1 MVNSHKPSTINQLSY
16 NISLLNLHH
25 LGEIKYMK
33 KLNFWLPLLFA
44 VVMVLG
50 MIVGFRLYPNTSTGG
65 FFKTGRLTPV
75 QEVLDIIRDK
85 YVDSVQGDSLSE
97 EAIQGI
103 LSHLDPHSY
112 YIPAVDQVE
121 MNEDLQGNFQGI
133 GVEFQI
139 LNDTVNITNVLS
151 GGPSDKAGLQVG
163 DQILRVNDSL
173 VAGNGIT
180 GDRIKKFLRGPGA
193 STVTVTM
200 YRNHTPQLFTI
211 QRGMIP
217 LPALDASYMINKET
231 GYIRINKF
239 SRTTF
244 EEFMAAL
251 EVLEKQDMKKLVLDI
266 RGNGGGIV
274 DEAVNMADEFLGND
288 DLIVYTEGRKSP
300 RKEYHAQRP
309 GTFESGKL
317 ILLVDEGTAS
327 ASEILAGALQ
337 DWDRASIVGRR
348 TFGKGLVQEPFELND
363 GSELRLTIARYYTPL
378 GRSIQKP
385 YNKGR
390 DAYNEEVIDRFHN
403 GEVIHGDTSTIH
415 SGPLFKTAA
424 GRQVYGGGGITPDV
438 FVALDTSQIA
448 RRVSKLYVTGT
459 LNNFVYE
466 YYKQHQAEMKKFLSP
481 ADFYAGFNN
490 NAILWSNLVEYAKRD
505 SIDLGGLNS
514 EDRAQVEIRVKALLA
529 RMLWRSQGY
538 FYVMNQNDPVLK
550 KAMELLESNS
560 PMPSAVKSH

>member
-1 MVNSHKPSTINQLSY
+1 
-16 NISLLNLHH
+16 
-25 LGEIKYMK
+25 MK

-44 VVMVLG
+44 VVMILG
-50 MIVGFRLYPNTSTGG
+50 MIVGYRLYPSTYTGG
-65 FFKTGRLTPV
+65 FFKTGKLSPV
-75 QEVLDIIRDK
+75 QEVLDIIKDK
-85 YVDSVQGDSLSE
+85 YVDTVHTDSLSE
-97 EAIQGI
+97 EAIQGL

-139 LNDTVNITNVLS
+139 LSDTVNITNVLS

-163 DQILRVNDSL
+163 DQIIRVNDSV

-180 GDRIKKFLRGPGA
+180 ADKIKKYLRGPGA
-193 STVTVTM
+193 SAVQVTM
-200 YRNHTPQLFTI
+200 FRNHATKSFTI
-211 QRGMIP
+211 QRGSIP
-217 LPALDASYMINKET
+217 LPALDASYMIDKES

-244 EEFMAAL
+244 EEFMIAL
-251 EVLEKQDMKKLVLDI
+251 EALEKQGMKKLVLDI

-288 DLIVYTEGRKSP
+288 ELIVYTEGRKSP

-309 GTFESGKL
+309 GSFESGKL

-327 ASEILAGALQ
+327 ASEILTGALQ
-337 DWDRASIVGRR
+337 DWDRATIVGRR

-403 GEVIHGDTSTIH
+403 GEMIHGDTTSVH
-415 SGPLFKTAA
+415 AGPVFRTPA

-448 RRVSKLYVTGT
+448 RSVSALYISGT
-459 LNNFVYE
+459 LNNFIYE
-466 YYKQHQAEMKKFLSP
+466 YYIHHQAELKNFKTP
-481 ADFYAGFNN
+481 ADFYSGFKN
-490 NAILWSNLVEYAKRD
+490 NADVWNSLVQYAKKD
-505 SIDLGGLNS
+505 SIDLGEVSAL
-514 EDRAQVEIRVKALLA
+514 DRSQVEIRVKALLA
-529 RMLWRSQGY
+529 RLLWRTQGY
-538 FYVMNQNDPVLK
+538 FYIINQQDPVVK
-550 KAMELLESNS
+550 KAMELLESNN

>member
-1 MVNSHKPSTINQLSY
+1 MLKT
-16 NISLLNLHH
+16 LNLQPS
-25 LGEIKYMK
+25 GEIKYMK

-44 VVMVLG
+44 VVMILG
-50 MIVGFRLYPNTSTGG
+50 MIIGYRLYPNTYTGG
-65 FFKTGRLTPV
+65 FFKTGKLSPV
-75 QEVLDIIRDK
+75 QEVLDIINNK
-85 YVDSVQGDSLSE
+85 YVDSVHTDSLSE
-97 EAIQGI
+97 EAIQGL

-151 GGPSDKAGLQVG
+151 GGPSDKAGILVG
-163 DQILRVNDSL
+163 DQIIRVSDSL

-193 STVTVTM
+193 SNVNVSM
-200 YRNHTPQLFTI
+200 FRNRTLMSFTI
-211 QRGMIP
+211 QRGVIP
-217 LPALDASYMINKET
+217 LPALDASYMINKEA

-244 EEFMAAL
+244 EEFMIAMEA
-251 EVLEKQDMKKLVLDI
+251 LEKQGMKKLVLDI

-309 GTFESGKL
+309 GSFESGKL
-317 ILLVDEGTAS
+317 VVLVDEGTAS
-327 ASEILAGALQ
+327 ASEILTGALQ
-337 DWDRASIVGRR
+337 DWDRATIVGRR

-390 DAYNEEVIDRFHN
+390 EAYNEEVIDRFHN
-403 GEVIHGDTSTIH
+403 GEMLHGDTASVH
-415 SGPLFKTAA
+415 AGPVFHTPA
-424 GRQVYGGGGITPDV
+424 GRLVYGGGGITPDV
-438 FVALDTSQIA
+438 FVAVDTTQIS
-448 RRVSKLYVTGT
+448 RNVSALYISGT
-459 LNNFVYE
+459 LNNFIYE
-466 YYKQHQAEMKKFLSP
+466 YYIHHQIELKKYLSP
-481 ADFYAGFNN
+481 ADFYAGFKNDES
-490 NAILWSNLVEYAKRD
+490 LWTDMAVYAKKD
-505 SIDLGGLNS
+505 SINLS
-514 EDRAQVEIRVKALLA
+514 VVSEEDRNQVELRMKALLA
-529 RMLWRSQGY
+529 RLIWRSQGY
-538 FYVMNQNDPVLK
+538 YFIMNQQDPVLK
-550 KAMELLESNS
+550 KAMELLASNN
-560 PMPSAVKSH
+560 PMPSAVSKH

>member
-1 MVNSHKPSTINQLSY
+1 
-16 NISLLNLHH
+16 
-25 LGEIKYMK
+25 MK

-44 VVMVLG
+44 VVMIIG
-50 MIVGFRLYPNTSTGG
+50 MIIGFRLYPNTNTGD
-65 FFKTGRLTPV
+65 FFKTGKLSPV
-75 QEVLDIIRDK
+75 QEVLDIIKDK
-85 YVDSVQGDSLSE
+85 YVDSVHSDSLSE

-103 LSHLDPHSY
+103 LAHLDPHSY

-121 MNEDLQGNFQGI
+121 MNEDLLGNFQGI

-139 LNDTVNITNVLS
+139 LSDTVNVTNVLS

-163 DQILRVNDSL
+163 DQILMVNDSM

-180 GDRIKKFLRGPGA
+180 AERIKKLLRGPGA
-193 STVTVTM
+193 SVVNVTM
-200 YRNHTPQLFTI
+200 FRDHLRKPFSI
-211 QRGMIP
+211 QRGVIP
-217 LPALDASYMINKET
+217 LPALDASYMLDKES

-244 EEFMAAL
+244 EEFMEAL
-251 EVLEKQDMKKLVLDI
+251 EALEKQGMKKLVLDI

-309 GTFESGKL
+309 GSFETGKL

-390 DAYNEEVIDRFHN
+390 EAYNEEVIDRFHN
-403 GEVIHGDTSTIH
+403 GEVLHGDTSNIH
-415 SGPLFKTAA
+415 AGPVFRTPA

-438 FVALDTSQIA
+438 FVAVDTTQIS
-448 RRVSKLYVTGT
+448 RNVSALYIAGT
-459 LNNFVYE
+459 LNNFIYE
-466 YYKQHQAEMKKFLSP
+466 YYIHHQTELKKFQSP
-481 ADFYAGFNN
+481 AEFNN
-490 NAILWSNLVEYAKRD
+490 GFKKDDEVWNDLVAYAKKD
-505 SIDLGGLNS
+505 SIDLNGVS
-514 EDRAQVEIRVKALLA
+514 PSDRSQVEIRVKALLA
-529 RMLWRSQGY
+529 RLIWRTQGY
-538 FYVMNQNDPVLK
+538 FYIMNQRDPVLN

-560 PMPSAVKSH
+560 PMPSAAKLH

>member
-1 MVNSHKPSTINQLSY
+1 
-16 NISLLNLHH
+16 
-25 LGEIKYMK
+25 MK

-44 VVMVLG
+44 VVMILG
-50 MIVGFRLYPNTSTGG
+50 MIIGYRLYPSTYTGG
-65 FFKTGRLTPV
+65 FFKTGKLGPV

-85 YVDSVQGDSLSE
+85 YVDSVHTDSLSE
-97 EAIQGI
+97 EAIQGL

-151 GGPSDKAGLQVG
+151 GGPSDKVGIIVG
-163 DQILRVNDSL
+163 DQIIRVGDSA

-180 GDRIKKFLRGPGA
+180 ADRIKKFLRGPGA
-193 STVTVTM
+193 STVVVTM
-200 YRNHTPQLFTI
+200 FRNKALMPFTI
-211 QRGMIP
+211 QRGVIP
-217 LPALDASYMINKET
+217 LPALDASYKIDGET

-244 EEFMAAL
+244 EEFMIAM
-251 EVLEKQDMKKLVLDI
+251 ETLEKQGMKKLVLDI

-309 GTFESGKL
+309 GSFESGKL

-327 ASEILAGALQ
+327 ASEILTGALQ
-337 DWDRASIVGRR
+337 DWDRATIVGRR

-390 DAYNEEVIDRFHN
+390 EAYNEEVYDRFHN
-403 GEVIHGDTSTIH
+403 GEMLHGDTTSVH
-415 SGPLFKTAA
+415 AGPVFRTPA

-438 FVALDTSQIA
+438 FVAVDTTQIA
-448 RRVSKLYVTGT
+448 RSVSALYISGT
-459 LNNFVYE
+459 LNNFIYE
-466 YYKQHQAEMKKFLSP
+466 YYIRPNCENTSHRLIFM
-481 ADFYAGFNN
+481 
-490 NAILWSNLVEYAKRD
+490 RD
-505 SIDLGGLNS
+505 L
-514 EDRAQVEIRVKALLA
+514 KTT
-529 RMLWRSQGY
+529 MLFGMTW
-538 FYVMNQNDPVLK
+538 
-550 KAMELLESNS
+550 
-560 PMPSAVKSH
+560 